1 MSGPVALPMMTD
13 LPPGYPPFFSRA
25 ELVRSAR
32 AERLGIP
39 NVPTAQHEQNLRALA
54 WQILYPLREAM
65 GGPIQ
70 VTSGYRSAKLNA
82 GTKGA
87 SATSQHK
94 LGQAA
99 DIVTGGGFSNA
110 AMFHYIRMYLPYD
123 QLIWE
128 MMTPDGNPEW
138 VHVSYRTN
146 KPRGIVLLA
155 RRQGDKTVY
164 SNWYGTPRWNG

>member
-1 MSGPVALPMMTD
+1 MSGLAASPMMTD

-70 VTSGYRSAKLNA
+70 VTSGYRSAQLNA

-110 AMFHYIRMYLPYD
+110 AMFHYIRQYLPYD

-128 MMTPDGNPEW
+128 FGSRQEPLW
-138 VHVSYRTN
+138 VHVSYRKN
-146 KPRGIVLLA
+146 PRGKVLVA
-155 RRQGDKTVY
+155 TGAPDRPEYKVWTI
-164 SNWYGTPRWNG
+164 

>member
-1 MSGPVALPMMTD
+1 MMTD
-13 LPPGYPPFFSRA
+13 LPPSYPPHFSRA

-54 WQILYPLREAM
+54 WQVLYPLREAM
-65 GGPIQ
+65 GGPII
-70 VTSGYRSAKLNA
+70 VTSGYRSAKLNQ
-82 GTKGA
+82 GIRGA

-99 DIVTGGGFSNA
+99 DVVTGGGFSNA
-110 AMFHYIRMYLPYD
+110 AMFHYIRQYLPYD

-128 MMTPDGNPEW
+128 FGTRQEPAW
-138 VHVSYRTN
+138 VHVSYRKN
-146 KPRGIVLLA
+146 PRGKALLA
-155 RRQGDKTVY
+155 K
-164 SNWYGTPRWNG
+164 GTPDNPVYAPYRV